1 MTAATRS
8 AVVLTGAGSG
18 IGRATAELLLRRGHA
33 VLGGAIS
40 DAEAGSLREELGAAF
55 TPFVVDVRDPAS
67 VTAAA
72 ARIEARLDG
81 RPLRA
86 LLNIAGVITNGPLV
100 DLEPEVFSDVLAVN
114 LVGMHAM
121 TRALVPL
128 LRAGDAPRVVNMSS
142 ASGSRTLPFTGAY
155 SASKFGVEA
164 LSSAMRMEFAP
175 LGVRVVVVAPGLI
188 NTPMAGKIRRDLA
201 EPPSLDVYREPLRR
215 FLAGT
220 EKSVA
225 GGVPLERVVETIA
238 GAVEAEDPKP
248 RYELHQSVLRDVVL
262 LRLLP
267 ARQREAIARR
277 MLALGDGPPR

>member
-1 MTAATRS
+1 MAGA

-18 IGRATAELLLRRGHA
+18 IGRATAERLLARGHT

-40 DAEAGSLREELGAAF
+40 EEEAATLSAELGSGF
-55 TPFVVDVRDPAS
+55 SPFVVDVRDGAS
-67 VTAAA
+67 VQAAA
-72 ARIEARLDG
+72 GRIEELLAG

-86 LLNIAGVITNGPLV
+86 LGNIAGVITNGPLV
-100 DLEPEVFSDVLAVN
+100 DLEPEVFTNVLAVN

-121 TRALVPL
+121 TRALMPL

-188 NTPMAGKIRRDLA
+188 NTPMAGKIRHDLA

-225 GGVPLERVVETIA
+225 NGVPLDRVVETITTA
-238 GAVEAEDPKP
+238 IEEPVPKP
-248 RYELHQSVLRDVVL
+248 RYELHQSVLRDRVL
-262 LRLLP
+262 LRVLP
-267 ARQREAIARR
+267 AGPREAIARR